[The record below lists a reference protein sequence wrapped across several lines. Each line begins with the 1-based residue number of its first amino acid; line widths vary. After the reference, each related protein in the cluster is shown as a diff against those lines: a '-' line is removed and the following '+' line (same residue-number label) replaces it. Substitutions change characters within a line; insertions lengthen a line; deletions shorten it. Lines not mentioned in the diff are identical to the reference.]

1 MSATSTLKSRNG
13 NKVLNNNDAEVPT
26 TKNQK
31 KLTNSFQNTDDSAG
45 NNSRSMVTLI
55 FISLLFDLLAFT
67 MILPLM
73 PSLLEHYRQNDS
85 SGLYNLLTQRI
96 HWFQQLVGAPERYTS
111 VLYGG
116 FLGSMFSFL
125 QFVASPIVGGLSD
138 YYGRKPLMLLCASGI
153 AFSYLLWA
161 FSSNFAL
168 FVLARFVGG
177 ISKGNIS
184 LCMSIITDVSSVKTR
199 AFGMALV
206 GVAFSVGFIA
216 GPTIGALFAR
226 SLNKSVGSWYLAPS
240 LCAFAFALC
249 DLGIIAFGLKETLPK
264 EKRVKEISS
273 AMSYAIQL
281 LDVRS
286 IFKFSAIKKVSK
298 AEILALRK
306 IGLIYFLYL
315 FLYSGLEF
323 TVTFLMYHKFGYN
336 SMEQAKMFL
345 MTGVVMAI
353 LQGGVVR
360 RLPPHATKPCAV
372 FSLYLIVP
380 AFILVG
386 FAKDGRLL
394 YAGMFLFA
402 VSTAFAVTCL
412 TTLVSRYGN
421 DDQKGSVLGI
431 FRSLGAL
438 ARAVGPV
445 VGCISF
451 WSFGSRLTYITGG
464 LLLLGPA
471 YILQKSKLS

>member
-1 MSATSTLKSRNG
+1 MTAATALKSRNG
-13 NKVLNNNDAEVPT
+13 DKITNNNNGAEAI
-26 TKNQK
+26 KSK
-31 KLTNSFQNTDDSAG
+31 GHDKLKGAELTDGGAG
-45 NNSRSMVTLI
+45 QSNERSMVSVV

-85 SGLYNLLTQRI
+85 SGLYNLLTRRI

-138 YYGRKPLMLLCASGI
+138 YYGRKPLMLICGAGI
-153 AFSYLLWA
+153 ALSYLLWA
-161 FSSNFAL
+161 LSSNFAL

-199 AFGMALV
+199 SFGMALV

-216 GPTIGALFAR
+216 GPIIGALFAR
-226 SLNKSVGSWYLAPS
+226 SLNKSWESWYVAPS
-240 LCAFAFALC
+240 LCAFALAMC
-249 DLGIIAFGLKETLPK
+249 DLGVIAFKLKETLPK
-264 EKRVKEISS
+264 EKRAKEISS

-286 IFKFSAIKKVSK
+286 IFNFSAIKKISK
-298 AEILALRK
+298 TEINALRK

-323 TVTFLMYHKFGYN
+323 TVTFLMFHKFGYS
-336 SMEQAKMFL
+336 SMDQAKMFL
-345 MTGVVMAI
+345 MTGIVMAL

-360 RLPPHATKPCAV
+360 RLPPQASKPCAV

-386 FAKDGRLL
+386 LAKDGRLL
-394 YAGMFLFA
+394 YAGMLLFA
-402 VSTAFAVTCL
+402 ICKIEWVEIIEPRTKEHMYANL
-412 TTLVSRYGN
+412 TTGECVWDPPEFLEQR
-421 DDQKGSVLGI
+421 I
-431 FRSLGAL
+431 L
-438 ARAVGPV
+438 A
-445 VGCISF
+445 S
-451 WSFGSRLTYITGG
+451 
-464 LLLLGPA
+464 
-471 YILQKSKLS
+471 

>member
-1 MSATSTLKSRNG
+1 
-13 NKVLNNNDAEVPT
+13 
-26 TKNQK
+26 
-31 KLTNSFQNTDDSAG
+31 
-45 NNSRSMVTLI
+45 MVTTV

-85 SGLYNLLTQRI
+85 SGLYSMLTRRI
-96 HWFQQLVGAPERYTS
+96 SWFQQMVGAPERYIS

-138 YYGRKPLMLLCASGI
+138 YYGRKPLMLICGTGI
-153 AFSYLLWA
+153 ALSYLLWA
-161 FSSNFAL
+161 LSNNFAL
-168 FVLARFVGG
+168 FVLARFIGG

-199 AFGMALV
+199 AIGMALV

-216 GPTIGALFAR
+216 GPVIGALFACT
-226 SLNKSVGSWYLAPS
+226 LNKKSESWYVAPA
-240 LCAFAFALC
+240 LCAFTLAMC
-249 DLGIIAFGLKETLPK
+249 DLGIIAFRLEETLPK
-264 EKRVKEISS
+264 DKRVKEISS
-273 AMSYAIQL
+273 AISYAMQF

-286 IFKFSAIKKVSK
+286 IFNFSAIKKVSQK
-298 AEILALRK
+298 EINALRK

-323 TVTFLMYHKFGYN
+323 TVTFLMFHKFGYT
-336 SMEQAKMFL
+336 SMDQAKMFL
-345 MTGVVMAI
+345 MTGVVMAL

-360 RLPPHATKPCAV
+360 RLPPQATKPCAV

-386 FAKDGRLL
+386 LAKDERLL

-402 VSTAFAVTCL
+402 ISTAFAVTCL

-438 ARAVGPV
+438 ARAIGPV

-451 WSFGSRLTYITGG
+451 WCFGSKLTYITGG
-464 LLLLGPA
+464 ILLLYPA
-471 YILQKSKLS
+471 YALQRANL

>member
-1 MSATSTLKSRNG
+1 MSELTIRKSRNG
-13 NKVLNNNDAEVPT
+13 DKIINNNDGGEVNSESQYKRMKEVQ
-26 TKNQK
+26 KNDGSK
-31 KLTNSFQNTDDSAG
+31 NDAN
-45 NNSRSMVTLI
+45 SMVTVV
-55 FISLLFDLLAFT
+55 FISLIFDLLAFT

-73 PSLLEHYRQNDS
+73 PLLLEHYRQNDS
-85 SGLYNLLTQRI
+85 SGLFNLLTQQI
-96 HWFQQLVGAPERYTS
+96 HWFQQLVGAPERYSS
-111 VLYGG
+111 VLFGG

-125 QFVASPIVGGLSD
+125 QFVASPVVGGLSD
-138 YYGRKPLMLLCASGI
+138 YYGRKPLMLICTTGI
-153 AFSYLLWA
+153 ALSHLLWA
-161 FSSNFAL
+161 FSSNFTL

-199 AFGMALV
+199 SFGMALV

-216 GPTIGALFAR
+216 GPLIGALFAG
-226 SLNKSVGSWYLAPS
+226 SLNNSGESWYVAPS
-240 LCAFAFALC
+240 LCAFAMAIC
-249 DLGIIAFGLKETLPK
+249 DLSIIAFALTETLPK

-273 AMSYAIQL
+273 AISYATQL
-281 LDVRS
+281 LDIRS
-286 IFKFSAIKKVSK
+286 IFNFSAIRKVSK
-298 AEILALRK
+298 TDIDALRK

-323 TVTFLMYHKFGYN
+323 TVTFLMFHKFGYN

-345 MTGVVMAI
+345 TTGIVMAL

-360 RLPPHATKPCAV
+360 RLPPQATKPCAV

-380 AFILVG
+380 SFVLVG
-386 FAKDGRLL
+386 LAKDGRLL
-394 YAGMFLFA
+394 YAGMLLFA
-402 VSTAFAVTCL
+402 ISTAFAVTCL

-438 ARAVGPV
+438 ARAIGPF
-445 VGCISF
+445 VGCVSF
-451 WSFGSRLTYITGG
+451 WCFGSQLTYITGG
-464 LLLLGPA
+464 LLLIYPA
-471 YILQKSKLS
+471 YQLQRAKL